1 MRFFT
6 FSITLMSLSLT
17 TFCNAEN
24 NEIKSI
30 EEVLKETEALRTEND
45 RLRNWFD
52 DVTKNITELQ
62 GNIFIST
69 SILNVFMFT
78 MAIYL
83 LNVISDSHID
93 YFFLF
98 QK

>member
-1 MRFFT
+1 MKFFL
-6 FSITLMSLSLT
+6 FSITLLSLSLT
-17 TFCNAEN
+17 ASCNAEN
-24 NEIKSI
+24 NEMKSI
-30 EEVLKETEALRTEND
+30 EEVLKENEELRTEND

-78 MAIYL
+78 MATKSKCNFRFSY
-83 LNVISDSHID
+83 
-93 YFFLF
+93 
-98 QK
+98 